1 MAQGQGDLLV
11 RAVRGAI
18 TVVYYVAVSYYI
30 TESLSMSGNV
40 NVHIEDS

>member
-18 TVVYYVAVSYYI
+18 TVVYYVAVSYI